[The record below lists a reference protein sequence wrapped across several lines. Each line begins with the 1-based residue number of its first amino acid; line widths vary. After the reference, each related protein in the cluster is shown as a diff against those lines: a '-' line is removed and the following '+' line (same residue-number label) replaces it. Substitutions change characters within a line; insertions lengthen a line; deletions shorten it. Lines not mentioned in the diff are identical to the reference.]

1 MTEARWKKGQSV
13 ITHSRYLPRERDSR
27 IVPLYWAES
36 VAVVMTVENHHDIQL
51 DLYRISGVQ
60 IAFSSLTLHGE

>member
-1 MTEARWKKGQSV
+1 
-13 ITHSRYLPRERDSR
+13 
-27 IVPLYWAES
+27 
-36 VAVVMTVENHHDIQL
+36 VVMTVENHHDIQL